1 MSAFK
6 SLARR
11 TARKLKGLLP
21 KAPLPRP
28 PSVALTIVAQAD
40 PVVCDAWHAP
50 AFGAVFDDQGRV
62 LEPTIRPALSYTPTL
77 AALPN
82 AWREGETTQFEL
94 PIEALQIPRATVFVS
109 WAGLHNYASFL
120 LNDLPVLVAAEQA
133 GALATH
139 PPIAPPLL
147 PWQAQLLDLTLG
159 GAVKPT
165 VVEAPI
171 VRLGEAV
178 RHAPDLAL
186 ARERMLTH
194 VAVPDDPGA
203 PKRIY
208 VSRRG
213 ALKDELLNE
222 AALEAALEARGF
234 MIVRPEVWSIRDQI
248 ILFHRANVVVGATG
262 VAMANVFFCRPGT
275 KVVEIQPDGLAG
287 DWVRDL
293 ARRGGGE
300 ARAFAAPA
308 LPDDT
313 EILIEGLS
321 LPASEFTWRLDLGA
335 FLSFLD
341 EAL

>member
-1 MSAFK
+1 M

-11 TARKLKGLLP
+11 TARRLKTLVP

-28 PSVALTIVAQAD
+28 PSVPLTIAPNGEAVTRVRD
-40 PVVCDAWHAP
+40 VWHTP

-62 LEPTIRPALSYTPTL
+62 FEATVRSAQAYTPTL

-94 PIEALQIPRATVFVS
+94 PAEAPQIPRATVFVS

-120 LNDLPVLVAAEQA
+120 LNDLPSLAAAEQA
-133 GALATH
+133 GTPATH
-139 PPIAPPLL
+139 PLITPPLL
-147 PWQAQLLDLTLG
+147 PWQAQLLDLTTG
-159 GAVKPT
+159 GAVKPI

-171 VRLGEAV
+171 VRMGEAV
-178 RHAPDLAL
+178 FAAPDLAL
-186 ARERMLTH
+186 ARERILSH

-213 ALKDELLNE
+213 GLKGPMLNE
-222 AALEAALEARGF
+222 GELEAALEARGVF
-234 MIVRPEVWSIRDQI
+234 VVRPEAWSIRDQI
-248 ILFHRANVVVGATG
+248 ILFHRADVVIGATG
-262 VAMANVFFCRPGT
+262 VAMANVLFCRPET
-275 KVVEIQPDGLAG
+275 KVIEIQPDSLAG
-287 DWVRDL
+287 DWVGDL
-293 ARRGGGE
+293 ARRIGVE
-300 ARAFAAPA
+300 ARAFIAPA
-308 LPDDT
+308 VSYET

-321 LPASEFTWRLDLGA
+321 PPASEFTWRLDLDA